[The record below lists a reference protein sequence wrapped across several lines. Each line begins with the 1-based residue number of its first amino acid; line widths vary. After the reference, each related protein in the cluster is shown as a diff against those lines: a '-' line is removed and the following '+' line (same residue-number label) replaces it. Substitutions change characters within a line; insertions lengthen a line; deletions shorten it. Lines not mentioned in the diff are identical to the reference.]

1 MKRWKLASGSR
12 TEVRACMV
20 VPNNTVQI
28 SAEERKKATAG
39 RGGAV
44 ASNPRLTSLRAAIDT
59 LNTRIQALETLMKQ
73 VFNGVFVQR
82 YRDID
87 EHIRIECVQAVGRW

>member
-1 MKRWKLASGSR
+1 MRG
-12 TEVRACMV
+12 CIV
-20 VPNNTVQI
+20 VIGQNPVQI
-28 SAEERKKATAG
+28 SAEEKKKATAG
-39 RGGAV
+39 KGGAA

-59 LNTRIQALETLMKQ
+59 LNARVQALETLMKQ

>member
-1 MKRWKLASGSR
+1 MS
-12 TEVRACMV
+12 TIIC
-20 VPNNTVQI
+20 VPVFIDAADLVTLRPW
-28 SAEERKKATAG
+28 ATRK
-39 RGGAV
+39 GGAA

-59 LNTRIQALETLMKQ
+59 LNARVQALETLMKQ